1 MTYPLPISLLTLRTR
16 ATLAAGLIAIGWASP
31 ALQAQQPG
39 AQPDTAHTSHSQT
52 QAPFF
57 TEKDALLAIGFAAAT
72 AVMFPLDRQVAR
84 ELRDSSAQANQFFR
98 HAATGFELIAS
109 PGAFYIGGGLY
120 IAGRLGKWD
129 RVADLGWHGTE
140 AVLFAEGIT
149 YFIKGAVG
157 RGRPFLSNGED
168 PSDYHPGK
176 GFTAAD
182 WTSFP
187 SGHTTTAFAA
197 AAAVTNETTRWW
209 PHSTYIIGPIMY
221 AGATM
226 VGLSRM
232 YHSKHWASDVALGA
246 AIGTFSGRKVVQYVH
261 GHPHNFID
269 RVMLRTSVAPDGHG
283 GAMLAVSLPEP
294 W

>member
-1 MTYPLPISLLTLRTR
+1 MTNRITPILWAYRAR
-16 ATLAAGLIAIGWASP
+16 ATLFSGLTAIALVTGP
-31 ALQAQQPG
+31 LQAQQTG
-39 AQPDTAHTSHSQT
+39 SQPDTAHASHAQH

-57 TEKDALLAIGFAAAT
+57 TGKDGLLAIGFAATT
-72 AVMFPLDRQVAR
+72 ALMFPLDRQIAR
-84 ELRDSSAQANQFFR
+84 NLRDSSAQANQLFR

-109 PGAFYIGGGLY
+109 PGAYIIGGSLY
-120 IAGRLGKWD
+120 VVGRIGKWD
-129 RVADLGWHGTE
+129 RLADLGWHGTE
-140 AVLFAEGIT
+140 SVLFAEGVT
-149 YFIKGAVG
+149 FILKGTVG

-176 GFTAAD
+176 GFTSGD

-209 PHSTYIIGPIMY
+209 PKSTYIIGPIMY
-221 AGATM
+221 VGATA

-232 YHSKHWASDVALGA
+232 YHSRHWASDVALGA
-246 AIGTFSGRKVVQYVH
+246 AIGTFSGRKVVQYAH
-261 GHPHNFID
+261 GHPGNKLD
-269 RVMLRTSVAPDGHG
+269 RLMLRTSVAPDGHG
-283 GAMLAVSLPEP
+283 GAVVAVSLPDP